1 MSRYAKINK
10 SSKKGRQ
17 CIVFFSRW
25 TLFQG
30 IIITSLVALGFV
42 ADLFKTKIAV
52 PFSSSGGISTQRIMT
67 FLFIVVVVGLLSLLM
82 YFQTKKSATFLKH
95 RLWSKMH
102 ILMPLFFII
111 SMLVIF
117 SILLIDPLNEIVQNN
132 RWLIYILIY
141 YVLYVVN
148 VMVLAFVHQAKK
160 RTISNPSKIKYSFM
174 WTSLVL
180 FVILF
185 MM

>member
-1 MSRYAKINK
+1 M
-10 SSKKGRQ
+10 
-17 CIVFFSRW
+17 FFSRW

-30 IIITSLVALGFV
+30 VIITSLVALAFI
-42 ADLFKTKIAV
+42 ADQFKTEIAV

-67 FLFIVVVVGLLSLLM
+67 FLFIIVVVGLLSLLM
-82 YFQTKKSATFLKH
+82 YCQTKKSDTFLKH
-95 RLWSKMH
+95 RLWDKMH
-102 ILMPLFFII
+102 ILMPFFFII
-111 SMLVIF
+111 SLVGIF

-148 VMVLAFVHQAKK
+148 VMVLAFVHQVKK
-160 RTISNPSKIKYSFM
+160 QTISNENKIQYSFI
-174 WTSLVL
+174 WTSLGL

-185 MM
+185 LI